1 MRYQSLFISLSVVC
15 LLLIMLIPGTTA
27 AAPVAKFNANRTYGA
42 VPLTV
47 SFTDASSDNPAG
59 WAWYFGDELYNA
71 HWTQMNVSPGW
82 EHFYHS
88 SVALPDGSIILMGG
102 YDGWGTYYNDVWKSP
117 DKGATWTKVNASAGW
132 TRRQGLTSVVLPDGS
147 IVLMGGWDV
156 GGYPTNDVWRST
168 DKGATWTEQNAAAA
182 WAPRYRHTSVVLP
195 DGSIVLMG
203 GNDGSSYRNDVWR
216 STDKGVTWVQ
226 QTANIGWSVRERH
239 SGVVL
244 LDGSILL
251 MGGTAPTGMGG
262 TYYYND
268 VWRSPDKGTTWTRL
282 PDAGWDGRWGHSTVV
297 MPDGSIVLTGG
308 CRGSFGEKSDVWR
321 STDNGY
327 TWTLTSS
334 YPGWPAQAAHTS
346 VVLPDGNIVQMG
358 GLFNVNVWRLITS
371 GSSAQNPLHI
381 YTNPGTYNVALQ
393 AYNAGGYNSTRKT
406 GYISVSNPAILS
418 DRIGVFRN
426 STHQFYLDYNGNGV
440 WNKGVVD
447 RTYNFGMTGDIPLS
461 GDWDNNGAAE
471 IGVFRNSTHQFY
483 LDSNGNG
490 EWNGAAVDRQ
500 YNFGISGDIPIS
512 GDWDNN
518 RKSEIGVF
526 RPSTHLFYLDY
537 NGNGVWN
544 GAVVDRMY
552 NFGMTGDIPISND
565 WNSDGRTE
573 IGIFRP
579 STHQFYL
586 DYNGNGVWN
595 GAVVDRTYNFG
606 ITGDMPIS
614 GDWNHNGA
622 AEIGVFRD
630 STHLFVLDYNGNGVW
645 NGTVVDKTYDF
656 GITGDTP
663 VTGKWS

>member
-1 MRYQSLFISLSVVC
+1 
-15 LLLIMLIPGTTA
+15 
-27 AAPVAKFNANRTYGA
+27 
-42 VPLTV
+42 
-47 SFTDASSDNPAG
+47 
-59 WAWYFGDELYNA
+59 
-71 HWTQMNVSPGW
+71 
-82 EHFYHS
+82 
-88 SVALPDGSIILMGG
+88 
-102 YDGWGTYYNDVWKSP
+102 
-117 DKGATWTKVNASAGW
+117 
-132 TRRQGLTSVVLPDGS
+132 
-147 IVLMGGWDV
+147 
-156 GGYPTNDVWRST
+156 
-168 DKGATWTEQNAAAA
+168 
-182 WAPRYRHTSVVLP
+182 
-195 DGSIVLMG
+195 
-203 GNDGSSYRNDVWR
+203 
-216 STDKGVTWVQ
+216 
-226 QTANIGWSVRERH
+226 
-239 SGVVL
+239 
-244 LDGSILL
+244 
-251 MGGTAPTGMGG
+251 
-262 TYYYND
+262 
-268 VWRSPDKGTTWTRL
+268 
-282 PDAGWDGRWGHSTVV
+282 
-297 MPDGSIVLTGG
+297 
-308 CRGSFGEKSDVWR
+308 
-321 STDNGY
+321 
-327 TWTLTSS
+327 
-334 YPGWPAQAAHTS
+334 
-346 VVLPDGNIVQMG
+346 
-358 GLFNVNVWRLITS
+358 
-371 GSSAQNPLHI
+371 
-381 YTNPGTYNVALQ
+381 
-393 AYNAGGYNSTRKT
+393 
-406 GYISVSNPAILS
+406 VSNPAILS

-552 NFGMTGDIPISND
+552 NFGMTGDMPISND

-622 AEIGVFRD
+622 AEIGVFRN